1 MTDAKN
7 IMSTWFGNNPN
18 NWKLL
23 KLKYIASKIDEVF
36 NGESNLKIAV
46 ENIEGYTGQLINLDD
61 FNYESELSKFLR
73 NDILF
78 NKLRP
83 YLGKVYIADSIGGAF
98 GELLVLR
105 VFNQEILPR
114 FLFFIMINK

>member
-114 FLFFIMINK
+114 FHFFIMINK